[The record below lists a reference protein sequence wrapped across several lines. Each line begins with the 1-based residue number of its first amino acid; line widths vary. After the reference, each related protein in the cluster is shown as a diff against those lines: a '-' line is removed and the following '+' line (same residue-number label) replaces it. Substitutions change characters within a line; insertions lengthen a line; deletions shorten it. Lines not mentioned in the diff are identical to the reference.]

1 MENPLA
7 PRQATLTYALIALVL
22 RLLDM
27 QCYVF
32 AIWYGRR
39 AYERSRGVMITMLY
53 EKTLSRKAVSIS
65 TKPKETTDTGDSTN
79 GSNGTSNGG
88 IAATSKTIDQPFW
101 RRIFSRFWSTMSVPF
116 VSRSKQPEKKK
127 ELATMGKILNLMKCD
142 A

>member
-7 PRQATLTYALIALVL
+7 PRQATLTYALIALAI

-65 TKPKETTDTGDSTN
+65 TKPKETADNENSTN

-88 IAATSKTIDQPFW
+88 ITAMSKTANQAFW
-101 RRIFSRFWSTMSVPF
+101 RRIFSVFWSTVSAPF
-116 VSRSKQPEKKK
+116 VSRSKEPEKKK
-127 ELATMGKILNLMKCD
+127 ELATMGKILNIMK
-142 A
+142 